1 MDDPLLFGCSL
12 VFLAGVLMVAA
23 SVFPRVQ
30 ARYPR
35 LMLQGFLVAVAS
47 FALVLLV
54 GILR

>member
-12 VFLAGVLMVAA
+12 IFLAGILMVTA
-23 SVFPRVQ
+23 SVFPGVQ

-47 FALVLLV
+47 FGLVLLV
-54 GILR
+54 GVVR